1 MADDAPRRN
10 QCLGWLGK
18 TMSKLM
24 PQDPLAALDGQQG
37 FNPPRYGRAGRTTE
51 ALLQAGRELLRERPL
66 DSITNQEI
74 CAAAHVTTG
83 AFYGRFQSKQAFF
96 EALQAVMAEDIDTRM
111 AACLAMVEA
120 SDGDLQAGVR
130 ALLSEVRRGALRHQG
145 VLRATIMEINGKAW
159 QGVKQRRAG
168 FVERAVPVLEALYAE
183 GQGDPDALRRRI
195 RIAFQFAIG
204 SIINAILNNPGPLRL
219 SSAEFDEE
227 LTRAFCAYLRA

>member
-1 MADDAPRRN
+1 
-10 QCLGWLGK
+10 
-18 TMSKLM
+18 MSKLM

-51 ALLQAGRELLRERPL
+51 ALLQAGRELLRERAL

-83 AFYGRFQSKQAFF
+83 AFYGRFKSKQAFF
-96 EALQAVMAEDIDTRM
+96 EALQAVMAEDIDGRM
-111 AACLAMVEA
+111 AACLAAVEA
-120 SDGDLQAGVR
+120 SDGDLQAGVC

-168 FVERAVPVLEALYAE
+168 FVESAVPVLVALYGE
-183 GQGDPDALRRRI
+183 EQGKGDPEALRRRI